1 MPTISYL
8 MHKEGFQTTM
18 IKFILLLCTSVRQ
31 DKEMKLQLLDT
42 CKYCKYLLCKKK
54 CFMLLALQ
62 K

>member
-42 CKYCKYLLCKKK
+42 CKYCKYLLCKK
-54 CFMLLALQ
+54 
-62 K
+62 